1 MLDRLVRVELR
12 EIWETEAQDFTP
24 WIADKE
30 NINILGDALNME
42 LELKALE
49 KSVGPFSADILCTN
63 TDDDSLVLIKNQLEK
78 TDHTHLGQLMTYA
91 AGLHTV
97 NIVWIAAKFTD
108 EHRAALDWLNEIT
121 DVKFRFF
128 GLEVELWRIGE
139 SKPAPK
145 FNVVCKPNDWSRA
158 VKRNSNDYSEAEL
171 TPAKSV
177 QLSFWIGLKNHID
190 ANSKVIRAQQ
200 PRPQHWTNFSIGKS
214 GSKLVALINTLNKTV
229 GVSFQTFDEG
239 GKFLYDNLLN
249 QKDEIEAELGF
260 ELNWDRLDG
269 KIATRISHF
278 KHADL
283 NNKQNWDNHFKWILE
298 HLEKLN
304 NAFRNRIKKASDPS
318 G

>member
-12 EIWETEAQDFTP
+12 ETWKTEAQDFTP
-24 WIADKE
+24 WLADKE

-63 TDDDSLVLIKNQLEK
+63 TDDDSLVLIENQLEK

-128 GLEVELWRIGE
+128 GLEVELWRIGT
-139 SKPAPK
+139 SDAAPK
-145 FNVVCKPNDWSRA
+145 FNVVCKPNDWSR
-158 VKRNSNDYSEAEL
+158 VVNRNSNNYSEAEL

-177 QLSFWIGLKNHID
+177 QLNFWTGLKNHID
-190 ANSKVIRAQQ
+190 ANSKVIRAQ
-200 PRPQHWTNFSIGKS
+200 
-214 GSKLVALINTLNKTV
+214 
-229 GVSFQTFDEG
+229 
-239 GKFLYDNLLN
+239 
-249 QKDEIEAELGF
+249 
-260 ELNWDRLDG
+260 
-269 KIATRISHF
+269 
-278 KHADL
+278 
-283 NNKQNWDNHFKWILE
+283 
-298 HLEKLN
+298 
-304 NAFRNRIKKASDPS
+304 
-318 G
+318 